1 VAPVS
6 ELSQEL
12 ARPPAW
18 MYPWEVDGAVA
29 PILGPELPSIH
40 ATRATMIEPHAR
52 AALAA
57 GGRALDLGCSE
68 GWFAHR
74 LREWG
79 ADEVLGI
86 DIRDTNV
93 RRARLIADHYGTTG
107 LRFEQMSVYEVDPA
121 DLGTF
126 EVVLCFGLIYHLE
139 NPIGA
144 LRIARASSAGLC
156 GVETQA
162 ARAPGGR
169 HTWGTTGE
177 YISTRA
183 AWLTCV
189 ERASDQEL
197 TTLASTDGVISLVPN
212 EAALVEAMRT
222 VGFVGVRVL
231 DAPAAG
237 NAQYRDGDRLVA
249 VGQVGR

>member
-1 VAPVS
+1 VSTAPQ
-6 ELSQEL
+6 LLDEL

-18 MYPWEVDGAVA
+18 MYPWEVDGTVA
-29 PILGPELPSIH
+29 PILGAELPNIH
-40 ATRATMIEPHAR
+40 ATRAAMIEPHVR
-52 AALAA
+52 AALAG
-57 GGRALDLGCSE
+57 GGRAIDLGCSE

-86 DIRDTNV
+86 DIRETNI
-93 RRARLIADHYGTTG
+93 RRARLIANHFGTPG
-107 LRFEQMSVYEVDPA
+107 LSFEQASVYDLDA
-121 DLGTF
+121 GALGTF

-144 LRIARASSAGLC
+144 LRVARALSAGLC

-169 HTWGTTGE
+169 YTWGTTGQ
-177 YISTRA
+177 YLSTEA

-189 ERASDQEL
+189 EPASDQEL
-197 TTLASTDGVISLVPN
+197 TTLASAGGIVSLVPN
-212 EAALVEAMRT
+212 QAALVEAMQSA
-222 VGFVGVRVL
+222 GFAEVRVL
-231 DAPAAG
+231 DAPGSG
-237 NAQYRDGDRLVA
+237 NPQYVERDRLVA
-249 VGQVGR
+249 VGHASG